1 MHDHEPE
8 HTASVRSYVVVFAIL
23 LALTAVTTVVA
34 FIDLGR
40 LNIVL
45 MLAIAVTKAVIVIL
59 FFMHVRYS
67 DRLTAAVVA
76 SGFIWLAIMIA
87 FTMSDFAARG
97 VLSGLAG

>member
-8 HTASVRSYVVVFAIL
+8 HVASVRSYVVVFAAL
-23 LALTAVTTVVA
+23 LVLTAITTVVA
-34 FIDLGR
+34 FVDLGP
-40 LNIVL
+40 LNVIL

-67 DRLTAAVVA
+67 DRLTAAVVT
-76 SGFIWLAIMIA
+76 SGFIWLAILIA

-97 VLSGLAG
+97 VLSGLSD